1 MTFKLHRFV
10 TISLS
15 DSGSSTS
22 STDTNS
28 SKDSQYI
35 KQDEITLHTVDIS
48 VPQVSS
54 GDTTVYIDNG
64 FNNKTK
70 HYTNITK
77 LQNENGTYSYYGV
90 RAIGFIEK
98 DNNDS
103 NKYNIKPFD
112 KDFYKLGIN
121 GLTYNVNAQIVKL
134 QDHQEENIIYSFKN
148 GEEYIVLNQ
157 DKQHISV
164 NDGYVTGNKLIPS
177 FTQSYEYQVNDIE
190 PDLGSGDYNFRFYTE
205 YAKVGK
211 VQASGDNYAY
221 INVSYEYTYPIVPTY
236 VKVINS
242 TTNALVNGEK
252 LYVNNFTEY
261 GEKDIIDENNIYE
274 KVEEYV
280 KISTGIVSLDTFKQ
294 TVRENENSIYDTDKY
309 YKYSS
314 VTNKYIKYTY
324 DEVKSITSVPL
335 NIYVKYVYY
344 LKTSENKNFRG
355 VRYKKVTGYS
365 EEKNISVDDILKDN
379 KNYYQTNSYIS
390 VRGFVTDGSNNYYGY
405 KLRPFNELSD
415 NPSMEIKEGNPNR
428 IPSQIFI
435 KQGYKPIIPTISEID
450 NYKVKNIKLYYL
462 ESTDDLIYFTPIDNN
477 LTIYDIDKSGNTI
490 YAWKNNLKD
499 GIINL
504 TTILNKLDSI
514 NDKNNKLSD
523 ISSQYEE
530 LFENVQED
538 DKDSPLQRP
547 SPPASIR
554 PMRILTISCIR
565 SHHNSR

>member
-1 MTFKLHRFV
+1 MPGIISKHLSGTVIDIFITYSDNNDTAYSITGAAISNTSAFKAIPNSSCTVDYLNNTYKLHVDYKVGTELTDDALITIFKLKPGQTDFTGNISVYYGNQVVYPSKSTAQSDYSILTTLPSGKPYKKSAICYTLKRNGDYLYVYINNIGPTTNPKDLTFKLHRFV

-98 DNNDS
+98 DSNDS

-112 KDFYKLGIN
+112 KDFYKLGID

-164 NDGYVTGNKLIPS
+164 NDGSVKGNKLIPS

-190 PDLGSGDYNFRFYTE
+190 PTESGDYNFRFYTE

-236 VKVINS
+236 VKVTNS
-242 TTNALVNGEK
+242 TTNALVNGET

-261 GEKDIIDENNIYE
+261 SEKDIIDENNIYE

-280 KISTGIVSLDTFKQ
+280 KISTGTVSLDTFKQ
-294 TVRENENSIYDTDKY
+294 TVRENENSVYDTDKY

-335 NIYVKYVYY
+335 NIYVKYVYH
-344 LKTSENKNFRG
+344 LKTSENKNFGG
-355 VRYKKVTGYS
+355 VRYKKATEYN
-365 EEKNISVDDILKDN
+365 EEENISVDDILKDN
-379 KNYYQTNSYIS
+379 KKYYQTNSYIP

-405 KLRPFNELSD
+405 NNE
-415 NPSMEIKEGNPNR
+415 
-428 IPSQIFI
+428 
-435 KQGYKPIIPTISEID
+435 
-450 NYKVKNIKLYYL
+450 
-462 ESTDDLIYFTPIDNN
+462 
-477 LTIYDIDKSGNTI
+477 
-490 YAWKNNLKD
+490 
-499 GIINL
+499 
-504 TTILNKLDSI
+504 
-514 NDKNNKLSD
+514 
-523 ISSQYEE
+523 
-530 LFENVQED
+530 
-538 DKDSPLQRP
+538 
-547 SPPASIR
+547 
-554 PMRILTISCIR
+554 
-565 SHHNSR
+565 